1 MVKVYVHA
9 GLPKTGT
16 TTIQKWLSENAAAL
30 RTQGTYTFQNRR
42 LGHRL
47 AAEAITSDKRR
58 SLPDIRPVLEWRL
71 EDSLT
76 ALREA
81 VEDEAIDRVVISS
94 EYFSEA
100 DPYLVRQL
108 FAELS
113 LDDVKIILVLRR
125 QDRLIEAGYNQ
136 SIRAVGLT
144 ERIRNPHYHPRY
156 DWYLLASL
164 WANAFGRADIVLRL
178 YEDITLGDAPLIF
191 KIFEGVDADLAA
203 FSLEHGDGE
212 VANPSLP
219 AALLEMQRLAN
230 LAGVAEMLPLLEAA
244 SKSRLGGAPFRLDPA
259 VAKRWLDCYGE
270 SNRKLAVEFFGR
282 EGDLFDAGD
291 LDSDSS
297 GADYTGKLPGEI
309 VATILMLYMQDQKQ
323 KTEDQKQKA
332 KILAQ
337 RILELEQNAKAN
349 AAGLQRLNE
358 ELRVGAEH
366 LKGALE
372 RVRKAESDVARL
384 QDITSPRRLL
394 QIAWQ
399 RLTAPFKR
407 NPKL

>member
-16 TTIQKWLSENAAAL
+16 TTIQRWLSENTAAL

-47 AAEAITSDKRR
+47 AAEAITSAKRR

-76 ALREA
+76 ALRGA
-81 VEDEAIDRVVISS
+81 VEDDAIDRVVISS

-100 DPYLVRQL
+100 DPVLVRQL
-108 FAELS
+108 FSELS

-125 QDRLIEAGYNQ
+125 QDRLIESGYNQ
-136 SIRAVGLT
+136 SVRAVGLA
-144 ERIRNPHYHPRY
+144 ERIRDPHYLPRY
-156 DWYLLASL
+156 DWHLLASS
-164 WANAFGRADIVLRL
+164 WANAFGRDKIVLRL
-178 YEDITLGDAPLIF
+178 YEDIVLGDAPLIF
-191 KIFEGVDADLAA
+191 KIFEGLDANLAA
-203 FSLEHGDGE
+203 FALEHGDSE

-219 AALLEMQRLAN
+219 AALLEMKRLAN
-230 LAGVAEMLPLLEAA
+230 LAGAAEVMPLLEAA
-244 SKSRLGGAPFRLDPA
+244 SKSKLGGAPFRLDPT
-259 VAKRWLDCYGE
+259 VAKGWLDCYRE
-270 SNRKLAVEFFGR
+270 SNRKLAAEFLDR
-282 EGDLFDAGD
+282 DGDLFDADD

-323 KTEDQKQKA
+323 KAEA
-332 KILAQ
+332 LAQ
-337 RILELEQNAKAN
+337 QIIGLEQNAQAH
-349 AAGLQRLNE
+349 AAELQRLKE
-358 ELRVGAEH
+358 EARVGAERF
-366 LKGALE
+366 KGILE
-372 RVRKAESDVARL
+372 RVRKTESDVAQL
-384 QDITSPRRLL
+384 QDITSPRRLV

-399 RLTAPFKR
+399 RLTATFKR
-407 NPKL
+407 NSQH

>member
-16 TTIQKWLSENAAAL
+16 TTIQRWLSENAAAL
-30 RTQGTYTFQNRR
+30 KTQGTYTFQNRR

-47 AAEAITSDKRR
+47 AAEAITSAKRR

-100 DPYLVRQL
+100 DPSLVRQL
-108 FAELS
+108 FSELS

-125 QDRLIEAGYNQ
+125 QDRLLESGYNQ
-136 SIRAVGLT
+136 SVRAVGWT
-144 ERIRNPHYHPRY
+144 ERVHSPHYHPRY
-156 DWYLLASL
+156 DWYLFASS
-164 WANAFGRADIVLRL
+164 WAKAFGRENIVLRL
-178 YEDITLGDAPLIF
+178 YEDITLGDAPLVF
-191 KIFEGVDADLAA
+191 EIFEGLDADLAA
-203 FSLEHGDGE
+203 FALERGDSE

-219 AALLEMQRLAN
+219 AALLEMKRLAN
-230 LAGVAEMLPLLEAA
+230 LAGAAAVMPFLEAA

-259 VAKRWLDCYGE
+259 VAKGWLDCYRE
-270 SNRKLAVEFFGR
+270 SNHKLAAEFLGR
-282 EGDLFDAGD
+282 DGDLFDASD

-323 KTEDQKQKA
+323 KAEA
-332 KILAQ
+332 LAQ
-337 RILELEQNAKAN
+337 QMLGLERDAKAD
-349 AAGLQRLNE
+349 AAELQRLKE
-358 ELRVGAEH
+358 EVRVGAERF
-366 LKGALE
+366 KGALE
-372 RVRKAESDVARL
+372 RVRKTEADVARL

-399 RLTAPFKR
+399 RLMATFKR
-407 NPKL
+407 NPQL